1 MKEFVTAAL
10 PFVLMGLAL
19 AVWAAN
25 SVGKKE
31 KKQNN
36 RLGQGMII
44 GLMFAN
50 AHVIYWL
57 QVLYVYTNC
66 WEIESLAIPVV
77 HLTACITAIIV

>member
-44 GLMFAN
+44 GLMFGVAVGTTGVMDY
-50 AHVIYWL
+50 AV
-57 QVLYVYTNC
+57 
-66 WEIESLAIPVV
+66 
-77 HLTACITAIIV
+77 